1 MSLKI
6 LFFGQLTDF
15 VKKNELETENF
26 SDTGKL
32 IKYLETEYKN
42 LKNAEYS
49 LAVNKNIVK
58 GTVKLNENDEVA
70 LLPPFSGG

>member
-15 VKKNELETENF
+15 VKKSEINSDYY
-26 SDTGKL
+26 SDTREL
-32 IKYLETEYKN
+32 INFLETEYPQ
-42 LKNAEYS
+42 LKNIKYS
-49 LAVNKNIVK
+49 VSVNNTIVNEIY
-58 GTVKLNENDEVA
+58 KLKENDEIA

>member
-15 VKKNELETENF
+15 VKKNELETDNF
-26 SDTGKL
+26 SDTNKL
-32 IKYLETEYKN
+32 IDFLEKEFKG
-42 LKNAEYS
+42 LKGAEYS
-49 LAVNKNIVK
+49 IAVNKNVIK
-58 GTVKLNENDEVA
+58 GNVLLNENDEIA